1 MEGSQ
6 TSAEYEGCDSDTLEL
21 EGDSCINTAIKEHA
35 LLGKNESFRKKKG
48 DPHNLQLKDL
58 KQVFKTI
65 GEGSK
70 IVENE
75 LQVRHD
81 SPKSS
86 ELTRQSDLAKGC
98 QILEPLQKSDIILG
112 SSKDPVYQGIL
123 AEWSPKTR
131 TVYQIKTNSLVLSG
145 GQSLWNRSLALSNQ
159 FVNDPT
165 VNKGKQI
172 LESSEGE
179 DEVDD
184 PFPPWFSSLSVL
196 MVYGWSCFVVANGFG
211 FFFLDCL

>member
-35 LLGKNESFRKKKG
+35 LLGK
-48 DPHNLQLKDL
+48 LKDL

-179 DEVDD
+179 EKE
-184 PFPPWFSSLSVL
+184 S
-196 MVYGWSCFVVANGFG
+196 G
-211 FFFLDCL
+211 